1 MCNTVEAERFV
12 GFKNPTYRAYT
23 LNITT
28 NLLIQ

>member
-1 MCNTVEAERFV
+1 MCNTAEEERFV

-23 LNITT
+23 LNSTA